1 MVACLSCIRNFEQ
14 AYLSPVAQCCVALS
28 RRLGQLANTHERLG
42 HGDFRNFIRSV
53 TQSLQINTERAVRSV
68 CHWRLQ
74 VGLAG

>member
-1 MVACLSCIRNFEQ
+1 
-14 AYLSPVAQCCVALS
+14 
-28 RRLGQLANTHERLG
+28 LG